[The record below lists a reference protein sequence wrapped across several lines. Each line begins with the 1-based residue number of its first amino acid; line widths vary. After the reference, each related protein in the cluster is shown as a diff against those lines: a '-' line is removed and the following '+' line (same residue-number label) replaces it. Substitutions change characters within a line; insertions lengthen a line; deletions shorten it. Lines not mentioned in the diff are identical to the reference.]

1 MAGILD
7 NLVSGAKNAISNAGT
22 AITNHSVSADSRR
35 ARLRPK
41 PAAMSTIIGNSP
53 ILAPLVSSNGMVW
66 PYQPTVSYQQDVS
79 YQEVSMTHTNQE
91 FYAYTKTNATKLTCG
106 GEFSIQSQED
116 GLYALACLHFLRTVT
131 KMYFGQGANL
141 GVPPPVLLFDAFGEY
156 MFNQLPVIIT
166 SFTSEMPK
174 EGDYVPID
182 VNGRKNW
189 LPVVFAISVSMTV
202 QNTPARL
209 RQFDLDKFRNGT
221 MLTGGWI

>member
-1 MAGILD
+1 
-7 NLVSGAKNAISNAGT
+7 
-22 AITNHSVSADSRR
+22 
-35 ARLRPK
+35 
-41 PAAMSTIIGNSP
+41 
-53 ILAPLVSSNGMVW
+53 
-66 PYQPTVSYQQDVS
+66 
-79 YQEVSMTHTNQE
+79 MTHTNQE

-209 RQFDLDKFRNGT
+209 RQFDLDKFRNST